1 MEVAD
6 LLDSQGI
13 SGDNAQLLAAV
24 GVETLV
30 GLSQS
35 DPGGLLE
42 ELETANSHLGL
53 VEQLPNL
60 DQVVTWIEEAR
71 NRLGEEDST
80 PVTRLDEVVEL
91 IPISVVKA
99 FPVSKESILKNKIAV
114 GDVPVMDEFLEG
126 KDLYVEEIKNI
137 ASEPSEIKATVRE
150 ISTKTPVRKI
160 SSQEDIR
167 ESISGP
173 KKSKAEPLERNKE
186 FGLRKTATPG
196 LNRGRKVHSRVYI
209 RGVLHPQPI
218 RVKLGAFLSVLT
230 IGLLPLSLMAGGAI
244 LFFKDDH
251 ELVIWSA
258 AVPVASVVLGLMYL
272 IFARPVKCR
281 VCGQPLFAAKS
292 CRRNPQGHRIPFLGY
307 ILPTS
312 LQLLIFHWF
321 RCMYCGT
328 SIRLKE

>member
-6 LLDSQGI
+6 LRDIQGI
-13 SGDNAQLLAAV
+13 SGDNVQLLVAV

-42 ELETANSHLGL
+42 ELENANSHLGL

-71 NRLGEEDST
+71 NRSGEEAST
-80 PVTRLDEVVEL
+80 SVTRLDEVVEL

-99 FPVSKESILKNKIAV
+99 FPVSKESILENKIAV

-126 KDLYVEEIKNI
+126 RDLYVEEVKNI
-137 ASEPSEIKATVRE
+137 ASEPSEINATVRE
-150 ISTKTPVRKI
+150 ISAKTPLRKI
-160 SSQEDIR
+160 SSQEDISK
-167 ESISGP
+167 SISSS
-173 KKSKAEPLERNKE
+173 KKSKVEPLERNQQ
-186 FGLRKTATPG
+186 FDLRKTATPEI
-196 LNRGRKVHSRVYI
+196 NAGRKMHSRSYI

-218 RVKLGAFLSVLT
+218 RVKFGAFLCAFT
-230 IGLLPLSLMAGGAI
+230 IGLLPLSLMAGCAI
-244 LFFKDDH
+244 LMFEDDH

-258 AVPVASVVLGLMYL
+258 VVPFSSVVLGLLYL

>member
-24 GVETLV
+24 GVETLA

-35 DPGGLLE
+35 DPGGLLD

-71 NRLGEEDST
+71 NRSGEEAST
-80 PVTRLDEVVEL
+80 SVTRLDEVVEL

-126 KDLYVEEIKNI
+126 RDLYVEEIKNI

-150 ISTKTPVRKI
+150 ISTKTACTK
-160 SSQEDIR
+160 
-167 ESISGP
+167 
-173 KKSKAEPLERNKE
+173 N
-186 FGLRKTATPG
+186 
-196 LNRGRKVHSRVYI
+196 
-209 RGVLHPQPI
+209 
-218 RVKLGAFLSVLT
+218 
-230 IGLLPLSLMAGGAI
+230 
-244 LFFKDDH
+244 
-251 ELVIWSA
+251 
-258 AVPVASVVLGLMYL
+258 
-272 IFARPVKCR
+272 
-281 VCGQPLFAAKS
+281 
-292 CRRNPQGHRIPFLGY
+292 
-307 ILPTS
+307 
-312 LQLLIFHWF
+312 
-321 RCMYCGT
+321 
-328 SIRLKE
+328 

>member
-1 MEVAD
+1 
-6 LLDSQGI
+6 
-13 SGDNAQLLAAV
+13 
-24 GVETLV
+24 
-30 GLSQS
+30 
-35 DPGGLLE
+35 
-42 ELETANSHLGL
+42 
-53 VEQLPNL
+53 
-60 DQVVTWIEEAR
+60 
-71 NRLGEEDST
+71 
-80 PVTRLDEVVEL
+80 
-91 IPISVVKA
+91 VKA

-126 KDLYVEEIKNI
+126 RDLYVEEIKNI

-167 ESISGP
+167 ESISSP
-173 KKSKAEPLERNKE
+173 KKSKVEPLERNKA
-186 FGLRKTATPG
+186 FDLRKMATPEI
-196 LNRGRKVHSRVYI
+196 NRGRKMHSRAYI

-218 RVKLGAFLSVLT
+218 RVKLGAFLSALT

-258 AVPVASVVLGLMYL
+258 AVPVASVILGLMYL

-312 LQLLIFHWF
+312 FQLLIFHWF